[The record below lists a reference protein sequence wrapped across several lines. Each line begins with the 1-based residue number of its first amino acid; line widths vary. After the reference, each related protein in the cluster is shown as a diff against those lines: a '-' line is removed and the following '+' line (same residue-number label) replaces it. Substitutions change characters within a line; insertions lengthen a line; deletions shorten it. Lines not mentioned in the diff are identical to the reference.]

1 MVEGGWSYIESL
13 RLSIGSNEY
22 CRASNAVVIQDKKK
36 ANEVKEKKS
45 KPHQKIPPAP
55 VGVYGIITDTKHFNV
70 SDQRVVNNSALKC
83 THLRANRHTR
93 IRIQYLIRNSLS
105 MCVCQMVC
113 FVEQKRTPVEM
124 CPLCYK
130 INLFCYLHLLLPDVI
145 GVVSRLFRLLRFY
158 LGHKI
163 FKQTMGAIP
172 MQQIRK
178 KNKYKKKTNIHTRV
192 YIYPTDVST
201 VAHFALLSHSAP
213 SAPFHVFSTIQCQ
226 QAFANAVCWCLCAAL
241 CRRFVGTWMH
251 VCVYDKHQLLTCV
264 HSPVLQLHKWTK
276 QT

>member
-45 KPHQKIPPAP
+45 KPHRKIPPPP

-163 FKQTMGAIP
+163 FKRTMGAIP
-172 MQQIRK
+172 MQQTRK
-178 KNKYKKKTNIHTRV
+178 KKYKKNEHPYTCI
-192 YIYPTDVST
+192 YISDRCFYRCSFCLTFSQRPISPLPRLFHNSMSAGVRKCC
-201 VAHFALLSHSAP
+201 LLVP
-213 SAPFHVFSTIQCQ
+213 
-226 QAFANAVCWCLCAAL
+226 L
-241 CRRFVGTWMH
+241 CRAVPSICRHMDA
-251 VCVYDKHQLLTCV
+251 CVRV
-264 HSPVLQLHKWTK
+264 R
-276 QT
+276 